1 MKKKIN
7 IYVLSFF
14 FILFCSVVN
23 SQTKIIP
30 PEPKPA
36 APPPGLP
43 IDGGLS
49 LLLIGAVVYG
59 AYQVKQKK

>member
-1 MKKKIN
+1 
-7 IYVLSFF
+7 
-14 FILFCSVVN
+14 VN